1 MASKFNFGVVLKGSE
16 TQFIE
21 EPGLIMYLYRM
32 YFGDLGVKEIDEVLR
47 EEWQLSLFQFAQVLA
62 TCAGD
67 WLQRPEM
74 LNITKAKIKRQR
86 KLLLS
91 LKTYIFKRLKEI
103 DSANLFHNKTLSD
116 EELIKEYKLTAFFR
130 QYFNPLMA
138 RLDVKEKA
146 HRPSQGAHIAK
157 RSVLAASW
165 GSLIL
170 QHGQKMNWALLA
182 DLYEW
187 FWEKLRTIPYYRSI
201 KPPDDLVNY
210 LSVQYHRYKN
220 DSDSIYCVETYGPRD
235 YLTIFAH
242 KGSFVDRNFVYTDDI
257 LTSMPGV
264 KKIPLSMPWEHG
276 LTFEGNDL
284 ADYLRFSASL
294 YLKRRIKNIH
304 QYPLIVFPD
313 KSWYCPNF

>member
-1 MASKFNFGVVLKGSE
+1 MHISEYSADKVDELLK
-16 TQFIE
+16 TTWH
-21 EPGLIMYLYRM
+21 L
-32 YFGDLGVKEIDEVLR
+32 DLFR
-47 EEWQLSLFQFAQVLA
+47 FAQILA

-74 LNITKAKIKRQR
+74 LNLTKAKLKRQK
-86 KLLLS
+86 KLLLA
-91 LKTYIFKRLKEI
+91 LKKYIFKRLKEI
-103 DSANLFHNKTLSD
+103 DSFTFFVDKNLSE
-116 EELIKEYKLTAFFR
+116 EELIKEYELTAFFKH
-130 QYFNPLMA
+130 YFNPLMA
-138 RLDVKEKA
+138 RLDAMEKA
-146 HRPSQGAHIAK
+146 HKPGQGAHIVK
-157 RSVLAASW
+157 RSILAASW
-165 GSLIL
+165 GSLIY

-187 FWEKLRTIPYYRSI
+187 FWERLCTIPYYRSI

-210 LSVQYHRYKN
+210 LAVQYHRHRKDP
-220 DSDSIYCVETYGPRD
+220 DSVYCVETYGHRD
-235 YLTIFAH
+235 FLTIFAS

-284 ADYLRFSASL
+284 ADYLLFSASL
-294 YLKRRIKNIH
+294 YLKRKIKNIH

-313 KSWYCPNF
+313 KSWYCPNY